1 MSSVYLSL
9 LYRARQPQVASDCH
23 TVSEIWNI
31 SEIMEIS
38 IVYQWAYA
46 L

>member
-1 MSSVYLSL
+1 MSSIYLSL
-9 LYRARQPQVASDCH
+9 LYRAQQPQVASDCH
-23 TVSEIWNI
+23 TVGEIWNI

-38 IVYQWAYA
+38 NVYQRVYA